1 MLKGKVLGLVLSS
14 LLSVGA
20 NEVET
25 TKIETPKKEVIVQ
38 ENEQKEEINEVVNRY
53 AEYEKLEEEKEKR
66 YRELTRYEIANNPN
80 FEIQYKELKK
90 IYSEYLDHWCSV
102 VGRNTGRTLPKGNL
116 DRASE
121 NIGNE
126 YCEKL
131 KNYETFE
138 GGILEQY
145 KASLQMSIEWDS
157 YGYSEIENIIDEEL
171 DNN

>member
-1 MLKGKVLGLVLSS
+1 MFNSNLVELFLAGILSINN
-14 LLSVGA
+14 LIGGT
-20 NEVET
+20 EPKTVELENSKTIIEEQYKPNKDGT
-25 TKIETPKKEVIVQ
+25 TYVERLEKIEK
-38 ENEQKEEINEVVNRY
+38 
-53 AEYEKLEEEKEKR
+53 EKEKR

-171 DNN
+171 NK